1 MKTRGKKQATL
12 FDALLCLGFLVA
24 VLVTCLVVLKE
35 YEISAHIPL
44 IIGGI
49 FAATIAIVKLGYT
62 WKELE
67 EGILASINTT
77 MQAIL
82 ILLVVGMLIGTWII
96 SGVVPS
102 MIYWGLN
109 ILSPGIFLVATTLIC
124 SIVSIATGSSWT
136 TAGTIGIALLG
147 IGSALGIPNEIIAG
161 AIISGAYFG
170 DKMSP
175 LSDTTNLAPAM
186 AGTNLFDHV
195 KHMLYTTVPALV
207 ISLILYGIIGMK
219 YAGSQIDTTQ
229 IAQIQN
235 ALLGNYNTLSPFLL
249 LVPASVILLVI
260 LKVPAIPGLIFG
272 TLLGGLIAVIFQGSS
287 VADVILVA
295 KGGYVSTTGMD
306 FVDQLLTRGG
316 LDSMLGTVSLMLC
329 ALTTGGI
336 LEKTG
341 MLEALAK
348 SILKVAKGNFGL
360 IAATIFTCIGTNLAV
375 ADQYLAIVIPGSMYK
390 DAFIKQGLSP
400 KNLSRALEDS
410 ATITS
415 PLIPWNTCGAY
426 MSATLG
432 VGSFAFLPYAFLN
445 LLCPLISLFYG
456 ATGITIAKL
465 SEEEKLEL
473 NLLEEEKLELNL
485 EN

>member
-1 MKTRGKKQATL
+1 MTTITTKSKKQATL
-12 FDALLCLGFLVA
+12 LDAILCIGFLVA
-24 VLVTCLVVLKE
+24 VLVTCLVVLKD
-35 YEISAHIPL
+35 YEISAHVPL
-44 IIGGI
+44 VAGAI
-49 FAATIAIVKLGYT
+49 FAACVAVFRLGFT

-67 EGILASINTT
+67 DGILSTINTT

-82 ILLVVGMLIGTWII
+82 ILLVVGMLIGTWILGGI
-96 SGVVPS
+96 VPS

-109 ILSPGIFLVATTLIC
+109 VLSPGIFLVATTLIC
-124 SIVSIATGSSWT
+124 AIVSISTGSSWT

-147 IGSALGIPNEIIAG
+147 IGSALGIPTPIIAG

-186 AGTNLFDHV
+186 AGTTLFEHIN
-195 KHMLYTTVPALV
+195 HMLYTTVPALL
-207 ISLILYGIIGMK
+207 ISLVLYGIIGMK
-219 YAGSQIDTTQ
+219 YAGSQIDTSQ
-229 IAQIQN
+229 ISQIQS
-235 ALLGNYNTLSPFLL
+235 ALISNYSTLSPLLL
-249 LVPASVILLVI
+249 LVPVAVIVMVI
-260 LKVPAIPGLIFG
+260 FKVPAIPGLIG
-272 TLLGGLIAVIFQGSS
+272 GVILGAIVSVVFQGASI
-287 VADVILVA
+287 ADVFVVA
-295 KGGYVSTTGMD
+295 KNGYVSSTGMD
-306 FVDQLLTRGG
+306 FVDELLTRGG

-329 ALTTGGI
+329 ALSVGGI

-348 SILKVAKGNFGL
+348 SILSIAKGTFGL

-432 VGSFAFLPYAFLN
+432 VGSFAFLPFAFLN
-445 LLCPLISLFYG
+445 LLCPLISLLYG

-465 SEEEKLEL
+465 SDEEKEKLEIAS
-473 NLLEEEKLELNL
+473 
-485 EN
+485 

>member
-1 MKTRGKKQATL
+1 MTTITTKSKKQATL
-12 FDALLCLGFLVA
+12 LDAILCIGFLVA
-24 VLVTCLVVLKE
+24 VLVTCLVVLKD
-35 YEISAHIPL
+35 YEISAHVPL
-44 IIGGI
+44 VAGAI
-49 FAATIAIVKLGYT
+49 FAACVAVFRLGFT

-67 EGILASINTT
+67 DGILSTINTT

-82 ILLVVGMLIGTWII
+82 ILLVVGMLIGTWILGGI
-96 SGVVPS
+96 VPS

-109 ILSPGIFLVATTLIC
+109 VLSPGIFLVATTLIC
-124 SIVSIATGSSWT
+124 AIVSISTGSSWT

-147 IGSALGIPNEIIAG
+147 IGSALGIPTPIIAG

-186 AGTNLFDHV
+186 AGTTLFEHIN
-195 KHMLYTTVPALV
+195 HMLYTTVPALL
-207 ISLILYGIIGMK
+207 ISLVLYGIIGMK
-219 YAGSQIDTTQ
+219 YAGSQIDTSQ
-229 IAQIQN
+229 ISQIQS
-235 ALLGNYNTLSPFLL
+235 ALISNYSTLSPLLL
-249 LVPASVILLVI
+249 LVPVAVIVMVI
-260 LKVPAIPGLIFG
+260 FKVPAIPGLIG
-272 TLLGGLIAVIFQGSS
+272 GVILGAIVSVVFQGASI
-287 VADVILVA
+287 ADVFVVA
-295 KGGYVSTTGMD
+295 KNGYVSSTGMD
-306 FVDQLLTRGG
+306 FVDELLTRGG

-329 ALTTGGI
+329 ALSVGGI

-348 SILKVAKGNFGL
+348 SILSIAKGTFGL

-432 VGSFAFLPYAFLN
+432 VGSFAFLPFAFLN

-465 SEEEKLEL
+465 SDEEKEKLEIAS
-473 NLLEEEKLELNL
+473 
-485 EN
+485 

>member
-1 MKTRGKKQATL
+1 MRTKEKKQATL
-12 FDALLCLGFLVA
+12 FDSLLCVGFLVA
-24 VLVTCLVVLKE
+24 ALATCLVVLKE
-35 YEISAHIPL
+35 YEIAVHIPL
-44 IIGGI
+44 ILGGI
-49 FAATIAIVKLGYT
+49 FAATVAVVKLGYT
-62 WKELE
+62 WKEIE

-82 ILLVVGMLIGTWII
+82 ILLIVGMLIGTWII

-102 MIYWGLN
+102 MIYLGLN

-124 SIVSIATGSSWT
+124 AIVSISTSSSWT

-147 IGSALGIPNEIIAG
+147 IGSALGIPVQIIAG
-161 AIISGAYFG
+161 AIISGSYFG

-175 LSDTTNLAPAM
+175 LSDTTNLASAM
-186 AGTNLFDHV
+186 TGTDLFDHI
-195 KHMLYTTVPALV
+195 KHMLYTTIPALV

-219 YAGSQIDTTQ
+219 YAGNQIDTAQ
-229 IAQIQN
+229 IAGIQN
-235 ALLGNYNTLSPFLL
+235 ALLVNYNTLSPFLL
-249 LVPASVILLVI
+249 LVPASVLLLVI
-260 LKVPAIPGLIFG
+260 LKVPTIPGLIFG
-272 TLLGGLIAVIFQGSS
+272 TLLGGLVAIIFQGASI
-287 VADVILVA
+287 ADVILVA
-295 KGGYVSTTGMD
+295 KDGYVSTTGMD
-306 FVDQLLTRGG
+306 FVDQLLSRGG
-316 LDSMLGTVSLMLC
+316 LDSMLETVSLMLC

-348 SILKVAKGNFGL
+348 AILKVAKGTFGL

-390 DAFIKQGLSP
+390 DAFIKRGLSS

-445 LLCPLISLFYG
+445 LLCPLISLFYA
-456 ATGITIAKL
+456 ATGITISKL

-473 NLLEEEKLELNL
+473 SI

>member
-1 MKTRGKKQATL
+1 MINKTKKQATL
-12 FDALLCLGFLVA
+12 FDSLLCIGFLVTI
-24 VLVTCLVVLKE
+24 LVTCLVFLKE

-44 IIGGI
+44 IVGGI
-49 FAATIAIVKLGYT
+49 FTAFVAMTRLGFT

-67 EGILASINTT
+67 EGILSTINTT

-82 ILLVVGMLIGTWII
+82 ILLVVGILIGTWILGGI
-96 SGVVPS
+96 VPS

-109 ILSPGIFLVATTLIC
+109 ILSPGIFLIATTLIC
-124 SIVSIATGSSWT
+124 AIVSISTGSSWT

-147 IGSALGIPNEIIAG
+147 IGSALGIPTQIIAG

-186 AGTNLFDHV
+186 AGANLFDHI
-195 KHMLYTTVPALV
+195 KHMLYTTTPALV
-207 ISLILYGIIGMK
+207 ISLILYGIIGIN
-219 YAGSQIDTTQ
+219 YAGAEIDTTH
-229 IAQIQN
+229 INQIQD
-235 ALLGNYNTLSPFLL
+235 ALLVNYNTLSPLLL
-249 LVPASVILLVI
+249 LVPLSVIGMVI
-260 LKVPAIPGLIFG
+260 FKVPAIPGLIG
-272 TLLGGLIAVIFQGSS
+272 GVVLGAIVAMIFQGASI
-287 VADVILVA
+287 ADVFVVA
-295 KGGYVSTTGMD
+295 KCGYISSTGMT
-306 FVDQLLTRGG
+306 FVDELLTRGG

-341 MLEALAK
+341 MLEALAR
-348 SILKVAKGNFGL
+348 SILKFAKGTFGL
-360 IAATIFTCIGTNLAV
+360 VAATIFTAIGTNLAV
-375 ADQYLAIVIPGSMYK
+375 ADQYLAIVVPGSMYK
-390 DAFIKQGLSP
+390 DAFKKQGLAP

-432 VGSFAFLPYAFLN
+432 IANFAFLPFAFFN
-445 LLCPLISLFYG
+445 LLCPLISLFFG
-456 ATGITIAKL
+456 ATGITM
-465 SEEEKLEL
+465 EKISDD
-473 NLLEEEKLELNL
+473 
-485 EN
+485 ENETDLVS

>member
-1 MKTRGKKQATL
+1 MITKSKKQVTL
-12 FDALLCLGFLVA
+12 FDALLCVGFLVTI
-24 VLVTCLVVLKE
+24 LVTCLVFLRK

-44 IIGGI
+44 IVGAV
-49 FAATIAIVKLGYT
+49 FTASIAVFKLGFT

-67 EGILASINTT
+67 DGILSTINTT

-82 ILLVVGMLIGTWII
+82 ILLIVGMLIGTWILG
-96 SGVVPS
+96 GVVPS

-124 SIVSIATGSSWT
+124 AIVSISTGSSWT

-147 IGSALGIPNEIIAG
+147 IGNALGIPTNIIAG

-186 AGTNLFDHV
+186 AGTTLFEHI
-195 KHMLYTTVPALV
+195 KHMLYTTVPALL
-207 ISLILYGIIGMK
+207 ISLVLYGIIGMK
-219 YAGSQIDTTQ
+219 YAGNQIDTTQ
-229 IAQIQN
+229 INQIQT
-235 ALLGNYNTLSPFLL
+235 ALLNNYHTLSPLLL
-249 LVPASVILLVI
+249 LVPVAVIVLVI
-260 LKVPAIPGLIFG
+260 FKVPAIPALIG
-272 TLLGGLIAVIFQGSS
+272 GALLGGVIAVVFQGSS
-287 VADVILVA
+287 MADVFLAA
-295 KGGYVSTTGMD
+295 KGGYVSSTGMD

-329 ALTTGGI
+329 ALTVGGI

-341 MLEALAK
+341 MLEVIAK
-348 SILKVAKGNFGL
+348 AILSVAKGTFGL
-360 IAATIFTCIGTNLAV
+360 IAATIFTCIGTNIAV

-410 ATITS
+410 GTVTS
-415 PLIPWNTCGAY
+415 ALIPWNTCGAY

-432 VGSFAFLPYAFLN
+432 VGSFAFLPYAFFN
-445 LLCPLISLFYG
+445 LLCPLISLFFG
-456 ATGITIAKL
+456 ATGITIEKL
-465 SEEEKLEL
+465 SDEEKLR
-473 NLLEEEKLELNL
+473 L
-485 EN
+485 ENVD

>member
-1 MKTRGKKQATL
+1 MRKTKRNANL
-12 FDALLCLGFLVA
+12 SESLLCITFLVIT
-24 VLVTCLVVLKE
+24 LVTCLVFLKN

-44 IIGGI
+44 VVGAI
-49 FAATIAIVKLGYT
+49 FASTIAIFRLGFT

-67 EGILASINTT
+67 EGILSTINTT

-82 ILLVVGMLIGTWII
+82 ILLVVGMLIGTWIL
-96 SGVVPS
+96 SGIVPA

-109 ILSPGIFLVATTLIC
+109 ILSPSIFLVATTLIC
-124 SIVSIATGSSWT
+124 AIVSISTGSSWT

-147 IGSALGIPNEIIAG
+147 IGSALGIPSTITAG

-186 AGTNLFDHV
+186 AGTTLFEHIR
-195 KHMLYTTVPALV
+195 HMLYTTVPALL
-207 ISLILYGIIGMK
+207 ISLVLYGIIGIK
-219 YAGSQIDTTQ
+219 YASSEINVSQISE
-229 IAQIQN
+229 IQT
-235 ALLGNYNTLSPFLL
+235 ALLSNYNTLSPILL
-249 LVPASVILLVI
+249 LVPLAVILMVI
-260 LKVPAIPGLIFG
+260 FKVPAIPGLVIG
-272 TLLGGLIAVIFQGSS
+272 VILGGICSVTLQGSS
-287 VADVILVA
+287 IADVFLAA
-295 KGGYVSTTGMD
+295 KGGYISSTGMA
-306 FVDQLLTRGG
+306 FVDELLTRGG

-329 ALTTGGI
+329 ALTVGGIFEKTGI
-336 LEKTG
+336 LES
-341 MLEALAK
+341 LAK
-348 SILKVAKGNFGL
+348 AILTVAKGTFGL
-360 IAATIFTCIGTNLAV
+360 VAATVFTCIGTNLAV
-375 ADQYLAIVIPGSMYK
+375 ADQYLAIVLPGSMYK

-432 VGSFAFLPYAFLN
+432 VSCFAFLPFAFFN

-456 ATGITIAKL
+456 ATGLTM
-465 SEEEKLEL
+465 EKLE
-473 NLLEEEKLELNL
+473 K
-485 EN
+485 ENIENNIA

>member
-1 MKTRGKKQATL
+1 MTTMTTKSKKQATL
-12 FDALLCLGFLVA
+12 LDAILCIGFLVA
-24 VLVTCLVVLKE
+24 VLVTCLVVLKD
-35 YEISAHIPL
+35 YEISAHVPL
-44 IIGGI
+44 VAGAI
-49 FAATIAIVKLGYT
+49 FAACVAVFRLGFT

-67 EGILASINTT
+67 DGILSTINTT

-82 ILLVVGMLIGTWII
+82 ILLVVGMLIGTWILGGI
-96 SGVVPS
+96 VPS

-109 ILSPGIFLVATTLIC
+109 VLSPGIFLVATTIIC
-124 SIVSIATGSSWT
+124 SIVSISTGSSWT

-147 IGSALGIPNEIIAG
+147 IGSALGIPTPIIAG
-161 AIISGAYFG
+161 AIISGSYFG

-186 AGTNLFDHV
+186 AGTTLFEHI
-195 KHMLYTTVPALV
+195 KHMLYTTIPALL
-207 ISLILYGIIGMK
+207 ISLVLYGIIGMK
-219 YAGSQIDTTQ
+219 YAGSQIDTSQ
-229 IAQIQN
+229 ISQIQS
-235 ALLGNYNTLSPFLL
+235 ALFNNYNTLSPLLL
-249 LVPASVILLVI
+249 LVPVAVIVMVI
-260 LKVPAIPGLIFG
+260 FKVPAIPGLIAG
-272 TLLGGLIAVIFQGSS
+272 VILGAIVSVVFQDASI
-287 VADVILVA
+287 ADVFVVA
-295 KGGYVSTTGMD
+295 KSGYASSTGMD
-306 FVDQLLTRGG
+306 FVDELLTRGG

-329 ALTTGGI
+329 ALSVGGI

-348 SILKVAKGNFGL
+348 SILSIAKGTFGL

-432 VGSFAFLPYAFLN
+432 VGSFAFLPFAFFN
-445 LLCPLISLFYG
+445 LLCPLISLLYG
-456 ATGITIAKL
+456 ATGLTIEKL
-465 SEEEKLEL
+465 SDEEKERLEIVA
-473 NLLEEEKLELNL
+473 
-485 EN
+485 